1 MRVPSLERSLGIEVY
16 ATRSSGIGGVIRQ
29 DVEDFVVEE
38 LLVDGSMA
46 PTDGYENFVGNSALG
61 SSQVHNR
68 YLLCVLVKRNWD
80 TFIAISNISRQL
92 GISSGQVQIAGIKD
106 ARAVTAQY
114 ITLEHVLMG
123 DVEKIH
129 LKDVELYPVGYLRN
143 QLSTYYLLGN
153 RFHVTIRDIRHSKK
167 LIGQRITEIMGELE
181 AQAGLPNFFGH
192 QRFGTA
198 RPITHQVGRALVRGS
213 LEQAAML
220 FLAKPSLHEHPN
232 SRQARREL
240 RETEDFRKALSYFP
254 KQLRYERMML
264 RSLAED
270 AVDFAAAFRKLPAR
284 LRRLFVEAYQSY
296 LFNRFLSERIK
307 RGVPLNVAEV
317 GDYVV
322 NVERSGLPMLDLW
335 KTVSSENLHVINR
348 AVKDGTMR
356 VALPLAGYGQQT
368 SRGVQGEI
376 EQGILEE
383 EGVELRG
390 FRVDCMREMGSKGK
404 LRAIVTPV
412 QRLVFGEVQGGDDKD
427 SGCRME
433 MDFMLYRGAY
443 ATMVLREI
451 MKPRRLVE
459 AGF

>member
-16 ATRSSGIGGVIRQ
+16 ATRPSGIGGVIRQ

-38 LLVDGSMA
+38 MLVDGSMA
-46 PTDGYENFVGNSALG
+46 PTAGYESVVGKSALG

-80 TFIAISNISRQL
+80 TFIAVSNISRQL
-92 GISSGQVQIAGIKD
+92 GISSDQVQIAGIKD
-106 ARAVTAQY
+106 AKAVTAQY
-114 ITLEHVLMG
+114 VTLEHVLVG
-123 DVEKIH
+123 DVEKVH
-129 LKDVELYPVGYLRN
+129 VKDVKLYPVGYLRN
-143 QLSTYYLLGN
+143 PLSTYYLLGN
-153 RFHVTIRDIRHSKK
+153 HFHVTIRNIRHSKK
-167 LIGQRITEIMGELE
+167 LIGQRIRKITDELE
-181 AQAGLPNFFGH
+181 AQTGLPNFFGH
-192 QRFGTA
+192 QRFGTT
-198 RPITHQVGRALVRGS
+198 RPITHQVGRALVRGG

-240 RETEDFRKALSYFP
+240 RETGNFRKALSYFP
-254 KQLRYERMML
+254 KQLRYERLML

-270 AVDFAAAFRKLPAR
+270 MVDFASAFRKLPAR

-296 LFNRFLSERIK
+296 LFNRFLSERIM

-322 NVERSGLPMLDLW
+322 SVERSGLPMLDLW

-348 AVKDGTMR
+348 AVKDGKMR
-356 VALPLAGYGQQT
+356 IALPLVGYGQQT

-383 EGVELRG
+383 EDVELRN
-390 FRVDCMREMGSKGK
+390 FRVDCMREMGSKGR

-412 QRLVFGEVQGGDDKD
+412 QRLAFGKVQGGDDED
-427 SGCRME
+427 SGCRVE
-433 MDFMLYRGAY
+433 VDFVLYRGAY
-443 ATMVLREI
+443 ATVVLREI
-451 MKPRRLVE
+451 MKPRRLVA

>member
-29 DVEDFVVEE
+29 NVEDFVVEE
-38 LLVDGSMA
+38 MLVDGSMA
-46 PTDGYENFVGNSALG
+46 PTDGYESVVGKSALG
-61 SSQVHNR
+61 SSQVDNR

-92 GISSGQVQIAGIKD
+92 GISSDQVQIAGIKD
-106 ARAVTAQY
+106 AKAVTTQY
-114 ITLEHVLMG
+114 VTLEHVLTE
-123 DVEKIH
+123 DVEKVH
-129 LKDVELYPVGYLRN
+129 VKDVELYPVGYLRHP
-143 QLSTYYLLGN
+143 LSTYYLLGN
-153 RFHVTIRDIRHSKK
+153 RFHVMIRNIGHSEK
-167 LIGQRITEIMGELE
+167 LIGQRIRKITDELQ
-181 AQAGLPNFFGH
+181 AQTGFPNFFGH

-220 FLAKPSLHEHPN
+220 FLAKHSLHEHPN

-240 RETEDFRKALSYFP
+240 RETGDFRKALSYFP
-254 KQLRYERMML
+254 KQLRYERLML
-264 RSLAED
+264 RSLAEYT
-270 AVDFAAAFRKLPAR
+270 VDFAAAFRKLPAR

-296 LFNRFLSERIK
+296 LFNRFLSERMK

-322 NVERSGLPMLDLW
+322 RVERSGLPMLNLW
-335 KTVSSENLHVINR
+335 KTVNNENLHMINQ
-348 AVKDGTMR
+348 AVKDGKIR
-356 VALPLAGYGQQT
+356 VALPLVGYGQQT

-376 EQGILEE
+376 EQGILDE
-383 EGVELRG
+383 EGVELRN
-390 FRVDCMREMGSKGK
+390 FRVDCMREMGSKGR

-412 QRLVFGEVQGGDDKD
+412 QSLAFGKVLGGDDED
-427 SGCRME
+427 SGCGME
-433 MDFMLYRGAY
+433 VDFVLYRGSY
-443 ATMVLREI
+443 ATVVLREI